1 MLNNENGLF
10 FELGIDSKK
19 LLDGLDRAAKSINDF
34 EGRATE
40 GFRLV
45 ANGLNEFERK
55 MREALE
61 PIDQIAIQF
70 SKSGLIAG
78 KVSDEVAEQILDIG
92 TTSQKA
98 ALTAGRAFDSIE
110 SKLGGL
116 GLLLKTLFAP
126 IAAAF
131 AGGRL
136 AQNFSQ
142 LGEELSV
149 LSERTGVAVEKIDA
163 WAKANRD
170 AGGSAEAFKDA
181 LQQWTIETGRGADEF
196 FKMGEHVKGMTD
208 VQARYF
214 MRAMGLSQEASAI
227 FIKHK
232 DAADQVA
239 ESYKSV
245 AFTKEQAE
253 NARRMNILW
262 RQFTNTAQS
271 LANTIAVAVL
281 PIVNKVLSV
290 LSDGLAFLNEHS
302 RAVKILLSGLGA
314 VIAGTYLRK
323 ILALIGGLK
332 GLFATVKAGT
342 TIVAAFNAVLMANP
356 LGVVIAAV
364 AALGLAIDDLMS
376 FLEGGGSLF
385 GDFMRWIG
393 FSDRQINE
401 FRKNLGNFLSAIASI
416 PGQIADAVASIFGF
430 FGDVYSAATSTF
442 EKVRS
447 VIANIPRAIVE
458 GIPKALSWL
467 KEKLKSLLG
476 GFGSF
481 VSGLFEDDDDEEV
494 SDDKGRSA
502 KPRGQSLIRW
512 ENYQDDGLE
521 YPDEEDSVDP
531 SLLSEHSRSGK
542 DRNASIVRE
551 SHERVERRINEKLI
565 KHLLL
570 SSPQPVAAQLIGE
583 ISMPQMPVANGAI
596 AAIRQKSERSGGIT
610 NDMKVTVENH
620 IQTTADPHAVGQAVS
635 AGVDRALTRSNRNLV
650 NAQTGV
656 VQKG

>member
-45 ANGLNEFERK
+45 ANGINEFERK
-55 MREALE
+55 MREAFE

-142 LGEELSV
+142 MGEELSV

-232 DAADQVA
+232 DVADKVA
-239 ESYKSV
+239 ESYKGV

-302 RAVKILLSGLGA
+302 RAVKILLGGLGA

-332 GLFATVKAGT
+332 GLFATVRAGT

-393 FSDRQINE
+393 FSDQQINE

-442 EKVRS
+442 EKVRT
-447 VIANIPRAIVE
+447 VIANIPQAIVE

-476 GFGSF
+476 GFGSL
-481 VSGLFEDDDDEEV
+481 VSDFFSDDDDDGE
-494 SDDKGRSA
+494 DNGDAIGNRLPNRIK
-502 KPRGQSLIRW
+502 W
-512 ENYQDDGLE
+512 ENYQDDGVE
-521 YPDEEDSVDP
+521 YPDDEEQEIPRSVTVNRTQTVLNK
-531 SLLSEHSRSGK
+531 S
-542 DRNASIVRE
+542 AVRE
-551 SHERVERRINEKLI
+551 SHESVDRRINEKLI

-596 AAIRQKSERSGGIT
+596 AAIRQKSERAGGIT

-620 IQTTADPHAVGQAVS
+620 IQTTADPQAVGQAVS
-635 AGVDRALTRSNRNLV
+635 VGVDRALTRSNRNLV

>member
-19 LLDGLDRAAKSINDF
+19 LLEGLDRAAKSINDF

-55 MREALE
+55 MRESFE

-78 KVSDEVAEQILDIG
+78 KVSNEVAERILDIG

-131 AGGRL
+131 ASGRL

-142 LGEELSV
+142 MGEELSV

-232 DAADQVA
+232 DAADKVA

-253 NARRMNILW
+253 SARRMNILW

-281 PIVNKVLSV
+281 PVVNKVLSV

-302 RAVKILLSGLGA
+302 RAVKILLGGLGA

-416 PGQIADAVASIFGF
+416 PGQIADAIASIFGF

-476 GFGSF
+476 GFGSL
-481 VSGLFEDDDDEEV
+481 VSEFFSDDEEGGDKG
-494 SDDKGRSA
+494 DDKGNQRPSRI
-502 KPRGQSLIRW
+502 KW
-512 ENYQDDGLE
+512 ENYQDDGIE
-521 YPDEEDSVDP
+521 YPDDEEQEIPRSVKVNRTQTVLNK
-531 SLLSEHSRSGK
+531 S
-542 DRNASIVRE
+542 AVRE
-551 SHERVERRINEKLI
+551 SHESVDRRINEKLI

-596 AAIRQKSERSGGIT
+596 AAIRQKSERAGGIT

-620 IQTTADPHAVGQAVS
+620 IQTTADPQAVGQAVS
-635 AGVDRALTRSNRNLV
+635 VGVDRALTRSNRNLV

>member
-19 LLDGLDRAAKSINDF
+19 LLEGLDRAAKSINDF

-55 MREALE
+55 MREAFE

-78 KVSDEVAEQILDIG
+78 KVSNEVAERILDIG

-142 LGEELSV
+142 MGEELSV

-232 DAADQVA
+232 DAADKVA
-239 ESYKSV
+239 KSYRSV

-281 PIVNKVLSV
+281 PVVNKVLSV

-302 RAVKILLSGLGA
+302 RAVKILLGGLGA

-416 PGQIADAVASIFGF
+416 PGQIADAIASIFGF

-476 GFGSF
+476 GFGSL
-481 VSGLFEDDDDEEV
+481 VSEFFSDDEEGGDKG
-494 SDDKGRSA
+494 DDKGNQRPSRI
-502 KPRGQSLIRW
+502 KW
-512 ENYQDDGLE
+512 ENYQDDGIE
-521 YPDEEDSVDP
+521 YPDDEEQEIPRSVKVNRTQTVLNK
-531 SLLSEHSRSGK
+531 S
-542 DRNASIVRE
+542 AVRE
-551 SHERVERRINEKLI
+551 SHESVDRRINEKLI

-620 IQTTADPHAVGQAVS
+620 IQTTADPQAVVQAVS

>member
-142 LGEELSV
+142 MGEELSV

-232 DAADQVA
+232 DVADKVA
-239 ESYKSV
+239 ESYKGV

-271 LANTIAVAVL
+271 LANTIAVTVL

-302 RAVKILLSGLGA
+302 RAVKILLGGLGA

-332 GLFATVKAGT
+332 GLFATVRAGT

-416 PGQIADAVASIFGF
+416 PGQIADVVASIFGF

-476 GFGSF
+476 GFGSL
-481 VSGLFEDDDDEEV
+481 VSGLFEDDDEDGE
-494 SDDKGRSA
+494 DNGDAIGNRR
-502 KPRGQSLIRW
+502 PNRITW
-512 ENYQDDGLE
+512 ENYQDDGIE
-521 YPDEEDSVDP
+521 YPDDEEQEIPRSVKVNRTQTV
-531 SLLSEHSRSGK
+531 LSKS
-542 DRNASIVRE
+542 AVRE
-551 SHERVERRINEKLI
+551 SHESVDRRINEKLI

-620 IQTTADPHAVGQAVS
+620 IQTTADPQAVGQAVS

>member
-142 LGEELSV
+142 MGEELSV

-170 AGGSAEAFKDA
+170 AGGSAESFKDA

-281 PIVNKVLSV
+281 PVVNKVLSV

-393 FSDRQINE
+393 FSDQQINE

-442 EKVRS
+442 EKVRT
-447 VIANIPRAIVE
+447 VIANIPQAIVE

-476 GFGSF
+476 GFGSL
-481 VSGLFEDDDDEEV
+481 VSDFFSDDDEYGEDNGDAIGNRRPNRIV
-494 SDDKGRSA
+494 
-502 KPRGQSLIRW
+502 W
-512 ENYQDDGLE
+512 ENYQDDGVE
-521 YPDEEDSVDP
+521 YPDDEEQEIPRSVTVNRTQTVLNK
-531 SLLSEHSRSGK
+531 S
-542 DRNASIVRE
+542 AVRE
-551 SHERVERRINEKLI
+551 SHESVDRRINEKLI

-596 AAIRQKSERSGGIT
+596 AAIRQKSERAGGIT

-620 IQTTADPHAVGQAVS
+620 IQTTADPQAVGQAVS
-635 AGVDRALTRSNRNLV
+635 VGVDRALTRSNRNLV

>member
-19 LLDGLDRAAKSINDF
+19 LLDGLDRASKSINDF

-45 ANGLNEFERK
+45 ANGINEFERK
-55 MREALE
+55 MREAFE

-126 IAAAF
+126 IVAAF

-142 LGEELSV
+142 MGEELSV

-170 AGGSAEAFKDA
+170 AGGSAEAFKEA

-239 ESYKSV
+239 ESYKGV

-302 RAVKILLSGLGA
+302 RAVKILLGGLGA

-332 GLFATVKAGT
+332 GLFATVRAGT

-393 FSDRQINE
+393 FSDQQITE

-430 FGDVYSAATSTF
+430 FGDVYSAATNTF
-442 EKVRS
+442 EKVRT
-447 VIANIPRAIVE
+447 VIANIPQAIVE

-476 GFGSF
+476 GFGSL
-481 VSGLFEDDDDEEV
+481 VSDFFSDDDDDGE
-494 SDDKGRSA
+494 DNGDAIGNRRPNRIK
-502 KPRGQSLIRW
+502 W
-512 ENYQDDGLE
+512 ENYQDDGVE
-521 YPDEEDSVDP
+521 YPDDEEQEIP
-531 SLLSEHSRSGK
+531 RSITVNRTQTVLNK
-542 DRNASIVRE
+542 SAVRE
-551 SHERVERRINEKLI
+551 SHESVDRRINEKLI

-596 AAIRQKSERSGGIT
+596 AAIRQKSERAGGIT

-620 IQTTADPHAVGQAVS
+620 IQTTADPQAVGQAVS
-635 AGVDRALTRSNRNLV
+635 VGVDRALTRSNRNLV

>member
-126 IAAAF
+126 IAAAL

-232 DAADQVA
+232 DAADKVA

-281 PIVNKVLSV
+281 PIVNKVLRV

-302 RAVKILLSGLGA
+302 RAVKILLGGLGA

-476 GFGSF
+476 GFSSL
-481 VSGLFEDDDDEEV
+481 VSGLFEDDDEDGG
-494 SDDKGRSA
+494 DKGDAIENRRPSRI
-502 KPRGQSLIRW
+502 KW
-512 ENYQDDGLE
+512 ENYQDDGIE
-521 YPDEEDSVDP
+521 YPDDEEQEIPRSVKVNRAQTVLNK
-531 SLLSEHSRSGK
+531 S
-542 DRNASIVRE
+542 AVRE
-551 SHERVERRINEKLI
+551 SHESVDRRINEKLI

-596 AAIRQKSERSGGIT
+596 AAVRQKSERSGGIT

-620 IQTTADPHAVGQAVS
+620 IQTTADPQAVGQAVS

>member
-142 LGEELSV
+142 MGEELSV

-232 DAADQVA
+232 DAADKVA

-302 RAVKILLSGLGA
+302 RAVKILLGGLGA

-332 GLFATVKAGT
+332 GFFATVKAGT

-476 GFGSF
+476 GFSSL
-481 VSGLFEDDDDEEV
+481 VSGLFEDDDEDGG
-494 SDDKGRSA
+494 DKGDAIENRRPSRI
-502 KPRGQSLIRW
+502 KW
-512 ENYQDDGLE
+512 ENYQDDGIE
-521 YPDEEDSVDP
+521 YPDDEEQEIPRSVKVNRAQTV
-531 SLLSEHSRSGK
+531 LSKS
-542 DRNASIVRE
+542 AVRE
-551 SHERVERRINEKLI
+551 SHESVDRRINEKLI

-596 AAIRQKSERSGGIT
+596 AAVRQKSERSGGIT

-620 IQTTADPHAVGQAVS
+620 IQTTADPQAVGQAVS

>member
-19 LLDGLDRAAKSINDF
+19 LLDGLDLATKSINDF

-55 MREALE
+55 MREAFE

-142 LGEELSV
+142 MGEELSV

-232 DAADQVA
+232 DAADKVA

-281 PIVNKVLSV
+281 PVVNKVLSV

-302 RAVKILLSGLGA
+302 RAVKILLGGLGA

-416 PGQIADAVASIFGF
+416 PGQIADAIASIFGF

-476 GFGSF
+476 GFGSL
-481 VSGLFEDDDDEEV
+481 VSEFFSDDEEGGDKG
-494 SDDKGRSA
+494 DDKGNQRPSRI
-502 KPRGQSLIRW
+502 KW
-512 ENYQDDGLE
+512 ENYQDDGIE
-521 YPDEEDSVDP
+521 YPDDEEQEIPRSVKVNRTQTVLNK
-531 SLLSEHSRSGK
+531 S
-542 DRNASIVRE
+542 AVRE
-551 SHERVERRINEKLI
+551 SHESVDRRINEKLI

-620 IQTTADPHAVGQAVS
+620 IQTTADPQAVGQAVS
-635 AGVDRALTRSNRNLV
+635 AGIDRALTRSNRNLV

>member
-142 LGEELSV
+142 MGEELSV

-476 GFGSF
+476 GFSSL
-481 VSGLFEDDDDEEV
+481 VSGLFEDDDEDGG
-494 SDDKGRSA
+494 DKGDAIENRRPSRI
-502 KPRGQSLIRW
+502 KW
-512 ENYQDDGLE
+512 ENYQDDGIE
-521 YPDEEDSVDP
+521 YPDDEEQEIPRSVKVNKTQTV
-531 SLLSEHSRSGK
+531 LSKS
-542 DRNASIVRE
+542 AVRE
-551 SHERVERRINEKLI
+551 SHESVDRRINEKLI

-620 IQTTADPHAVGQAVS
+620 IQTTADPQAVGQAVS

>member
-55 MREALE
+55 MREAFE
-61 PIDQIAIQF
+61 PIDQIAIRF

-78 KVSDEVAEQILDIG
+78 KVSNEVAERILDIG

-142 LGEELSV
+142 MGEELSV

-232 DAADQVA
+232 DAADKVA
-239 ESYKSV
+239 ESYRSV

-281 PIVNKVLSV
+281 PVVNKVLSV

-302 RAVKILLSGLGA
+302 RAVKILLGGLGA

-416 PGQIADAVASIFGF
+416 PGQIADAIASIFGF
-430 FGDVYSAATSTF
+430 FGDVYSATTGTF

-476 GFGSF
+476 GFGSL
-481 VSGLFEDDDDEEV
+481 VSEFFSDDEEGGDKG
-494 SDDKGRSA
+494 DDKGNQRPSRI
-502 KPRGQSLIRW
+502 KW
-512 ENYQDDGLE
+512 ENYQDDGIE
-521 YPDEEDSVDP
+521 YSDDEEQEIPRSVKVNRTQTVLNK
-531 SLLSEHSRSGK
+531 S
-542 DRNASIVRE
+542 AVRE
-551 SHERVERRINEKLI
+551 SHESVDRRINEKLI
-565 KHLLL
+565 KHLLP

-620 IQTTADPHAVGQAVS
+620 IQTTADPQAVGQAVS
-635 AGVDRALTRSNRNLV
+635 AGIDRALTRSNRNLV

>member
-19 LLDGLDRAAKSINDF
+19 LLDGLDRASKSINDF

-40 GFRLV
+40 GFRLI
-45 ANGLNEFERK
+45 ANGINEFERK
-55 MREALE
+55 MREAFE

-142 LGEELSV
+142 MGEELSV

-232 DAADQVA
+232 DVADKVA
-239 ESYKSV
+239 ESYKGV

-302 RAVKILLSGLGA
+302 RAVKILLGGLGA

-332 GLFATVKAGT
+332 GLFATVRAGT

-393 FSDRQINE
+393 FSDQQINE

-442 EKVRS
+442 EKVRT
-447 VIANIPRAIVE
+447 VIANIPQAIVE

-476 GFGSF
+476 GFGSL
-481 VSGLFEDDDDEEV
+481 VSDFFSDDDD
-494 SDDKGRSA
+494 DDGEDNGDAIGNRR
-502 KPRGQSLIRW
+502 PNRIW
-512 ENYQDDGLE
+512 ENYQDDGVE
-521 YPDEEDSVDP
+521 YPDDEEQEIPRSVTVNRTQTVLNK
-531 SLLSEHSRSGK
+531 S
-542 DRNASIVRE
+542 AVRE
-551 SHERVERRINEKLI
+551 SHESVDRRINEKLI

-596 AAIRQKSERSGGIT
+596 AAIRQKSERAGGIT

-620 IQTTADPHAVGQAVS
+620 IQTTADPQAVGQAVS
-635 AGVDRALTRSNRNLV
+635 VGVDRALTRSNRNLV

>member
-55 MREALE
+55 MREAFE

-142 LGEELSV
+142 MGEELSV

-232 DAADQVA
+232 DAADKVA

-302 RAVKILLSGLGA
+302 RAVKILLGGLGA

-430 FGDVYSAATSTF
+430 FGEVYSAATSTF

-476 GFGSF
+476 GFGSL
-481 VSGLFEDDDDEEV
+481 VSGLFEDDDEDGEDNGDSIENRRPNRI
-494 SDDKGRSA
+494 K
-502 KPRGQSLIRW
+502 W
-512 ENYQDDGLE
+512 ENYQDDGIE
-521 YPDEEDSVDP
+521 YPDDEEQEIPRSVKVNRAQTVLNK
-531 SLLSEHSRSGK
+531 S
-542 DRNASIVRE
+542 AVRE
-551 SHERVERRINEKLI
+551 SHESVDRRINEKLI

-620 IQTTADPHAVGQAVS
+620 IQTTADPQAVGQAVS
-635 AGVDRALTRSNRNLV
+635 VGVDRALTRSNRNLV

>member
-19 LLDGLDRAAKSINDF
+19 LLEGLDRAAKSINDF

-55 MREALE
+55 MREAFE

-78 KVSDEVAEQILDIG
+78 KVSNEVAERILDIG

-142 LGEELSV
+142 MGEELSV

-232 DAADQVA
+232 DAADKVA

-281 PIVNKVLSV
+281 PVVNKVLSV

-302 RAVKILLSGLGA
+302 RAVKILLGGLGA

-416 PGQIADAVASIFGF
+416 PGQIADAIASIFGF

-476 GFGSF
+476 GFGSL
-481 VSGLFEDDDDEEV
+481 VSEFFSDDEEGGDKG
-494 SDDKGRSA
+494 DDKGNQRPTRI
-502 KPRGQSLIRW
+502 KW
-512 ENYQDDGLE
+512 ENYQDDGIE
-521 YPDEEDSVDP
+521 YPDDEEQEIPRSVKANRTQTVLNK
-531 SLLSEHSRSGK
+531 S
-542 DRNASIVRE
+542 AVRE
-551 SHERVERRINEKLI
+551 SHESVDRRINEKLI

-620 IQTTADPHAVGQAVS
+620 IQTTADPQAVGQAVS

>member
-1 MLNNENGLF
+1 MLDNENGLF

-55 MREALE
+55 MREAFE

-142 LGEELSV
+142 MGEELSV

-232 DAADQVA
+232 DAADKVA
-239 ESYKSV
+239 ESYRSV

-281 PIVNKVLSV
+281 PVVNKVLSV

-302 RAVKILLSGLGA
+302 RAVKILLGGLGA

-416 PGQIADAVASIFGF
+416 PGQIADAIASIFGF

-476 GFGSF
+476 GFGSL
-481 VSGLFEDDDDEEV
+481 VSEFFSDDEEGGDKG
-494 SDDKGRSA
+494 DDKGNQRPSRI
-502 KPRGQSLIRW
+502 KW
-512 ENYQDDGLE
+512 ENYQDDGIE
-521 YPDEEDSVDP
+521 YPDDEEQEIPRSVKANRTQTVLNK
-531 SLLSEHSRSGK
+531 S
-542 DRNASIVRE
+542 AVRE
-551 SHERVERRINEKLI
+551 SHESVDRRINEKLI

-620 IQTTADPHAVGQAVS
+620 IQTTADPQAVGQAVS

>member
-19 LLDGLDRAAKSINDF
+19 LLDGLDRASKSINDF

-45 ANGLNEFERK
+45 ANGINEFERK
-55 MREALE
+55 MREAFE

-126 IAAAF
+126 IVAAF

-142 LGEELSV
+142 MGEELSV

-170 AGGSAEAFKDA
+170 AGGSAEAFKEA

-239 ESYKSV
+239 ESYKGV

-302 RAVKILLSGLGA
+302 RAVKILLGGLGA

-332 GLFATVKAGT
+332 GLFATVRAGT

-393 FSDRQINE
+393 FSDQQINE

-430 FGDVYSAATSTF
+430 FGDVYSAATNTF
-442 EKVRS
+442 EKVRT

-476 GFGSF
+476 GFGSL
-481 VSGLFEDDDDEEV
+481 VSEFFSDDEEGGDKG
-494 SDDKGRSA
+494 DDKGNQRPSRI
-502 KPRGQSLIRW
+502 KW
-512 ENYQDDGLE
+512 ENYQDDGIE
-521 YPDEEDSVDP
+521 HPDDEKQEIPRSV
-531 SLLSEHSRSGK
+531 K
-542 DRNASIVRE
+542 VNRNQTVLNKSAVRE
-551 SHERVERRINEKLI
+551 SHESVDRRINEKLI

-596 AAIRQKSERSGGIT
+596 AAIRQKSERAGGIT

-620 IQTTADPHAVGQAVS
+620 IQTTADPQAVGQAVS
-635 AGVDRALTRSNRNLV
+635 VGVDRALTRSNRNLV

>member
-19 LLDGLDRAAKSINDF
+19 LLEGLDRAAKSINDF

-55 MREALE
+55 MREAFE

-78 KVSDEVAEQILDIG
+78 KVSNEVAERILDIG

-142 LGEELSV
+142 MGEELSV

-232 DAADQVA
+232 DAADKVA

-281 PIVNKVLSV
+281 PVVNKVLSV

-302 RAVKILLSGLGA
+302 RAVKILLGGLGA

-416 PGQIADAVASIFGF
+416 PGQIADAIASIFGF

-476 GFGSF
+476 GFGSL
-481 VSGLFEDDDDEEV
+481 VSEFFSDDEEGGDKG
-494 SDDKGRSA
+494 DDKGNQRPSRI
-502 KPRGQSLIRW
+502 KW
-512 ENYQDDGLE
+512 ENYQDDGIE
-521 YPDEEDSVDP
+521 YPDDEEQEIPRSVKANRTQTVLNK
-531 SLLSEHSRSGK
+531 S
-542 DRNASIVRE
+542 AVRE
-551 SHERVERRINEKLI
+551 SHESVDRRINEKLI

-596 AAIRQKSERSGGIT
+596 AAIRQKTERSGGIT

-620 IQTTADPHAVGQAVS
+620 IQTTADPQAVGQAVS

>member
-55 MREALE
+55 MREAFE

-142 LGEELSV
+142 MGEELSV

-232 DAADQVA
+232 DAADKVA

-281 PIVNKVLSV
+281 PVVNKVLSV

-302 RAVKILLSGLGA
+302 RAVKILLGGLGA

-416 PGQIADAVASIFGF
+416 PGQIADAIASIFGF

-476 GFGSF
+476 GFGSL
-481 VSGLFEDDDDEEV
+481 VSEFFSDDEEGGDKG
-494 SDDKGRSA
+494 DDKGNQRPSRI
-502 KPRGQSLIRW
+502 KW
-512 ENYQDDGLE
+512 ENYQDDGIE
-521 YPDEEDSVDP
+521 YPDDEEQEIPRSVKANRTQTVLNK
-531 SLLSEHSRSGK
+531 S
-542 DRNASIVRE
+542 AVRE
-551 SHERVERRINEKLI
+551 SHESVDRRINEKLI

-620 IQTTADPHAVGQAVS
+620 IQTTADPQAVGQAVS

>member
-55 MREALE
+55 MREAFE

-232 DAADQVA
+232 DAADKVA

-302 RAVKILLSGLGA
+302 RAVKILLGGLGA

-416 PGQIADAVASIFGF
+416 PGQIADAIASIFGF

-476 GFGSF
+476 GFGSL
-481 VSGLFEDDDDEEV
+481 VSGLFEDDDEDGEDNGDAIGNRRP
-494 SDDKGRSA
+494 SRIK
-502 KPRGQSLIRW
+502 W
-512 ENYQDDGLE
+512 ENYQDDGIE
-521 YPDEEDSVDP
+521 YPDDEEQEIPRSVKVNRTQTVLNK
-531 SLLSEHSRSGK
+531 S
-542 DRNASIVRE
+542 AVRE
-551 SHERVERRINEKLI
+551 SHESVDRRINEKLI

-620 IQTTADPHAVGQAVS
+620 IQTTADPQAVGQAVS
-635 AGVDRALTRSNRNLV
+635 AGIDRALTRSNRNLV

>member
-55 MREALE
+55 MREAFE

-78 KVSDEVAEQILDIG
+78 KVSNEVAERILDIG

-142 LGEELSV
+142 MGEELSV

-232 DAADQVA
+232 DAADKVA
-239 ESYKSV
+239 ESYRSV

-281 PIVNKVLSV
+281 PVVNKVLSV

-302 RAVKILLSGLGA
+302 RAVKILLGGLGA

-332 GLFATVKAGT
+332 GLFTTVKAGT

-364 AALGLAIDDLMS
+364 VALGLAIDDLMS

-416 PGQIADAVASIFGF
+416 PGQIADAIASIFGF

-476 GFGSF
+476 GFGSL
-481 VSGLFEDDDDEEV
+481 VSEFFSDDEEGGDKG
-494 SDDKGRSA
+494 DDKGNQRPSRI
-502 KPRGQSLIRW
+502 KW
-512 ENYQDDGLE
+512 ENYQDDGIE
-521 YPDEEDSVDP
+521 YPDDEEQEIPRSVKVNRTQTVLNK
-531 SLLSEHSRSGK
+531 S
-542 DRNASIVRE
+542 AVRE
-551 SHERVERRINEKLI
+551 SHESVDRRINEKLI

-620 IQTTADPHAVGQAVS
+620 IQTTADPQAVGQAVS
-635 AGVDRALTRSNRNLV
+635 AGIDRALTRSNRNLV

>member
-19 LLDGLDRAAKSINDF
+19 LLEGLDRAAKSINDF

-55 MREALE
+55 MREAFE

-78 KVSDEVAEQILDIG
+78 KVSNEVAERILDIG

-142 LGEELSV
+142 MGEELSV

-232 DAADQVA
+232 DAADKVA
-239 ESYKSV
+239 ESYRSV

-281 PIVNKVLSV
+281 PVVNKVLSV

-302 RAVKILLSGLGA
+302 RAVKILLGGLGA

-416 PGQIADAVASIFGF
+416 PGQIADAIASIFGF
-430 FGDVYSAATSTF
+430 FGDVYSAANSTF

-476 GFGSF
+476 GFGSL
-481 VSGLFEDDDDEEV
+481 VSEFFSDDEEGGDKG
-494 SDDKGRSA
+494 DDKGN
-502 KPRGQSLIRW
+502 PRPSRIKW
-512 ENYQDDGLE
+512 ENYQDDGIE
-521 YPDEEDSVDP
+521 YPDDEEQEIPRSVKVNRTQTVLNK
-531 SLLSEHSRSGK
+531 S
-542 DRNASIVRE
+542 AVRE
-551 SHERVERRINEKLI
+551 SHESVDRRINEKLI

-620 IQTTADPHAVGQAVS
+620 IQTTADPQAVGQAVS
-635 AGVDRALTRSNRNLV
+635 AGIDRALTRSNRNLV

>member
-142 LGEELSV
+142 MGEELSV

-332 GLFATVKAGT
+332 GLFATVRAGT

-393 FSDRQINE
+393 FSDQQINE

-442 EKVRS
+442 EKVRT
-447 VIANIPRAIVE
+447 VIANIPQAIVE

-476 GFGSF
+476 GFGSL
-481 VSGLFEDDDDEEV
+481 VSDFFSDDDEDGE
-494 SDDKGRSA
+494 DKGDAIGNRRPNRL
-502 KPRGQSLIRW
+502 KW
-512 ENYQDDGLE
+512 ENYQDDGVE
-521 YPDEEDSVDP
+521 YPDDEEQEIPRSVTVNRTQTVLNK
-531 SLLSEHSRSGK
+531 S
-542 DRNASIVRE
+542 AVRE
-551 SHERVERRINEKLI
+551 SHESVDRRINEKLI

-596 AAIRQKSERSGGIT
+596 AAIRQKSERAGGIT

-620 IQTTADPHAVGQAVS
+620 IQTTADPQAVGQAVS
-635 AGVDRALTRSNRNLV
+635 VGVDRALTRSNRNLV

>member
-45 ANGLNEFERK
+45 ANGINEFERK
-55 MREALE
+55 MREAFE

-136 AQNFSQ
+136 AQNFSHM
-142 LGEELSV
+142 GEELSV

-232 DAADQVA
+232 DVADKVA
-239 ESYKSV
+239 ESYKGV

-302 RAVKILLSGLGA
+302 RAVKILLGGLGA

-332 GLFATVKAGT
+332 GLFATVRAGT

-393 FSDRQINE
+393 FSDQQINE

-442 EKVRS
+442 EKVRT
-447 VIANIPRAIVE
+447 VIANIPQAIVE

-476 GFGSF
+476 GFGSL
-481 VSGLFEDDDDEEV
+481 VSDFFSDDDEDGE
-494 SDDKGRSA
+494 DNGDAIENRRPNRIK
-502 KPRGQSLIRW
+502 W
-512 ENYQDDGLE
+512 ENYQDDGIE
-521 YPDEEDSVDP
+521 YPDDEEQEIPRSVKVNRTQTV
-531 SLLSEHSRSGK
+531 LSKS
-542 DRNASIVRE
+542 AVRE
-551 SHERVERRINEKLI
+551 SHESVDRRINEKLI

-620 IQTTADPHAVGQAVS
+620 IQTTADPQAVGQAVS

>member
-19 LLDGLDRAAKSINDF
+19 LLEGLDRAAKSINDF

-55 MREALE
+55 MRESFE

-78 KVSDEVAEQILDIG
+78 KVSNEVAERILDIG

-131 AGGRL
+131 ASGRL

-142 LGEELSV
+142 MGEELSV

-232 DAADQVA
+232 DAADKVA

-253 NARRMNILW
+253 SARRMNILW

-281 PIVNKVLSV
+281 PVVNKVLSV

-302 RAVKILLSGLGA
+302 RAVKILLGGLGA

-393 FSDRQINE
+393 FSDQQITE

-430 FGDVYSAATSTF
+430 FGDVYSAATNTF

-476 GFGSF
+476 GFGSL
-481 VSGLFEDDDDEEV
+481 VSEFFSDDEEGGDKG
-494 SDDKGRSA
+494 DDKGNQRPSRI
-502 KPRGQSLIRW
+502 KW
-512 ENYQDDGLE
+512 ENYQDDGIE
-521 YPDEEDSVDP
+521 YPDDEEQEIPRSV
-531 SLLSEHSRSGK
+531 K
-542 DRNASIVRE
+542 VNRNQTVLNKSAVRE
-551 SHERVERRINEKLI
+551 SHESVDRRINEKLI

-596 AAIRQKSERSGGIT
+596 AAIRQKSERAGGIT

-620 IQTTADPHAVGQAVS
+620 IQTTADPQAVGQAVS
-635 AGVDRALTRSNRNLV
+635 VGVDRALTRSNRNLV

>member
-142 LGEELSV
+142 MGEELSV
-149 LSERTGVAVEKIDA
+149 MSERTGVAVEKIDA

-302 RAVKILLSGLGA
+302 RAVKILLGGLGA

-332 GLFATVKAGT
+332 GFFATVKAGT

-476 GFGSF
+476 GFGSL
-481 VSGLFEDDDDEEV
+481 VSGLFEDDDEDGE
-494 SDDKGRSA
+494 DNGDAIANRRPNRIK
-502 KPRGQSLIRW
+502 W
-512 ENYQDDGLE
+512 ENYQDDGIE
-521 YPDEEDSVDP
+521 YPDDEEQEIPRSVKVNRTQTV
-531 SLLSEHSRSGK
+531 LSKS
-542 DRNASIVRE
+542 AVRE
-551 SHERVERRINEKLI
+551 SHESVDRRINEKLI

-620 IQTTADPHAVGQAVS
+620 IQTTADPQAIGQAVS
-635 AGVDRALTRSNRNLV
+635 VGVDRALTRSNRNLV

>member
-55 MREALE
+55 MREAFE

-142 LGEELSV
+142 MGEELSV

-232 DAADQVA
+232 DAADKVA

-281 PIVNKVLSV
+281 PVVNKVLSV

-302 RAVKILLSGLGA
+302 RAVKILLGGLGA

-416 PGQIADAVASIFGF
+416 PGQIADAIASIFGF

-447 VIANIPRAIVE
+447 VIANLPRAIVE

-476 GFGSF
+476 GFGSL
-481 VSGLFEDDDDEEV
+481 VSEFFSDDEEGGDKG
-494 SDDKGRSA
+494 DDKGNQRPSRI
-502 KPRGQSLIRW
+502 KW
-512 ENYQDDGLE
+512 ENYQDDGIE
-521 YPDEEDSVDP
+521 YPDDEEQEIPRSV
-531 SLLSEHSRSGK
+531 K
-542 DRNASIVRE
+542 VNRNQTVLNKSAVRE
-551 SHERVERRINEKLI
+551 SHESVDRRINEKLI

-620 IQTTADPHAVGQAVS
+620 IQTTADPQAVGQAVS

>member
-19 LLDGLDRAAKSINDF
+19 LLEGLDRAAKSINDF

-55 MREALE
+55 MREAFE

-78 KVSDEVAEQILDIG
+78 KVSNEVAERILDIG

-116 GLLLKTLFAP
+116 GLLLKALFAP

-142 LGEELSV
+142 MGEELSV

-232 DAADQVA
+232 DAADKVA
-239 ESYKSV
+239 ESYRSV

-281 PIVNKVLSV
+281 PVVNKVLSV

-302 RAVKILLSGLGA
+302 RAVKILLGGLGA

-416 PGQIADAVASIFGF
+416 PGQIADAIASIFGF

-447 VIANIPRAIVE
+447 VIANLPRAIVE

-476 GFGSF
+476 GFGSL
-481 VSGLFEDDDDEEV
+481 VSEFFSDDEEGGDKG
-494 SDDKGRSA
+494 DDKGNQRPSRI
-502 KPRGQSLIRW
+502 KW
-512 ENYQDDGLE
+512 ENYQDDGIE
-521 YPDEEDSVDP
+521 YPDDEEQEIPRSVKVNRTQTVLNK
-531 SLLSEHSRSGK
+531 S
-542 DRNASIVRE
+542 AVRE
-551 SHERVERRINEKLI
+551 SHESVDRRINEKLI

-620 IQTTADPHAVGQAVS
+620 IQTTADPQAVGQAVS
-635 AGVDRALTRSNRNLV
+635 AGIDRALTRSNRNLV

>member
-19 LLDGLDRAAKSINDF
+19 LLDGLDRASKSINDF

-40 GFRLV
+40 GFRLI
-45 ANGLNEFERK
+45 ANGINEFERK
-55 MREALE
+55 MREAFE

-142 LGEELSV
+142 MGEELSV

-232 DAADQVA
+232 DVADKVA
-239 ESYKSV
+239 ESYKGV

-302 RAVKILLSGLGA
+302 RAVKILLGGLGA
-314 VIAGTYLRK
+314 VIAGAYLRK

-332 GLFATVKAGT
+332 GLFATVRAGT

-393 FSDRQINE
+393 FSDQQINE

-442 EKVRS
+442 EKVRT
-447 VIANIPRAIVE
+447 VIANIPQAIVE

-476 GFGSF
+476 GFGSL
-481 VSGLFEDDDDEEV
+481 VSDFFSDDDD
-494 SDDKGRSA
+494 DDDGEDNGDATGNRRPNRIK
-502 KPRGQSLIRW
+502 W
-512 ENYQDDGLE
+512 ENYQDDGVE
-521 YPDEEDSVDP
+521 YPDDEEQEIPRSVTVNRTQTVLNK
-531 SLLSEHSRSGK
+531 S
-542 DRNASIVRE
+542 AVRE
-551 SHERVERRINEKLI
+551 SQESVDRRINEKLI

-596 AAIRQKSERSGGIT
+596 AAIRQKSERAGGIT

-620 IQTTADPHAVGQAVS
+620 IQTTADPQAVGQAVS
-635 AGVDRALTRSNRNLV
+635 VGVDRALTRSNRNLV

>member
-40 GFRLV
+40 GFRLI
-45 ANGLNEFERK
+45 ANGINEFERK
-55 MREALE
+55 MREAFE

-142 LGEELSV
+142 MGEELSI

-232 DAADQVA
+232 DVADKVA
-239 ESYKSV
+239 ESYKGV

-302 RAVKILLSGLGA
+302 RAVKILLGGLGA

-364 AALGLAIDDLMS
+364 AALGLAFDDLMS

-385 GDFMRWIG
+385 GDFMSWIG
-393 FSDRQINE
+393 FSDQQINE

-442 EKVRS
+442 EKVRT
-447 VIANIPRAIVE
+447 VIANIPQAIVE

-476 GFGSF
+476 GFGSL
-481 VSGLFEDDDDEEV
+481 VSDFFSDDDE
-494 SDDKGRSA
+494 D
-502 KPRGQSLIRW
+502 
-512 ENYQDDGLE
+512 
-521 YPDEEDSVDP
+521 DEEQEIPRSVTVNRTQTVLNK
-531 SLLSEHSRSGK
+531 S
-542 DRNASIVRE
+542 AVRE
-551 SHERVERRINEKLI
+551 SHESVDRRINEKLI

-596 AAIRQKSERSGGIT
+596 AAIRQKSERAGGIT

-620 IQTTADPHAVGQAVS
+620 IQTTADPQAVGQAVS
-635 AGVDRALTRSNRNLV
+635 VGVDRALTRSNRNLV

>member
-142 LGEELSV
+142 MGEELSV

-332 GLFATVKAGT
+332 GLFATVRAGT

-393 FSDRQINE
+393 VSDQQINE

-442 EKVRS
+442 EKVRT
-447 VIANIPRAIVE
+447 VIANIPQAIVE

-476 GFGSF
+476 GFGSL
-481 VSGLFEDDDDEEV
+481 VSDFFSDDDEDGE
-494 SDDKGRSA
+494 DKGDAIGNRRPNRL
-502 KPRGQSLIRW
+502 KW
-512 ENYQDDGLE
+512 ENYQDDGVE
-521 YPDEEDSVDP
+521 YPDDEEQEIPRSVTVNRTQTVLNK
-531 SLLSEHSRSGK
+531 S
-542 DRNASIVRE
+542 AVRE
-551 SHERVERRINEKLI
+551 SHESVDRRINEKLI

-596 AAIRQKSERSGGIT
+596 AAIRQKSERAGGIT

-620 IQTTADPHAVGQAVS
+620 IQTTADPQAVGQAVS
-635 AGVDRALTRSNRNLV
+635 VGVDRALTRSNRNLV

>member
-142 LGEELSV
+142 MGEELSV

-302 RAVKILLSGLGA
+302 RAVKILLGGLGA

-401 FRKNLGNFLSAIASI
+401 FRKNLGNFLTAIASI

-476 GFGSF
+476 GFSSL
-481 VSGLFEDDDDEEV
+481 VSGLFEDDDEDGG
-494 SDDKGRSA
+494 DKGDAIENRRPSRI
-502 KPRGQSLIRW
+502 KW
-512 ENYQDDGLE
+512 ENYQDDGIE
-521 YPDEEDSVDP
+521 YPDDEEQEIPRSVKVNRAQTVLNK
-531 SLLSEHSRSGK
+531 S
-542 DRNASIVRE
+542 AVRE
-551 SHERVERRINEKLI
+551 SHESVDRRINEKLI

-596 AAIRQKSERSGGIT
+596 AAVRQKSERSGGIT

-620 IQTTADPHAVGQAVS
+620 IQTTADPQAVGQAVS
-635 AGVDRALTRSNRNLV
+635 VGVDRALTRSNRNLV

>member
-232 DAADQVA
+232 DAADKVA

-302 RAVKILLSGLGA
+302 RAVKILLGGLGA

-467 KEKLKSLLG
+467 KEKLKSLIG
-476 GFGSF
+476 GFSSL
-481 VSGLFEDDDDEEV
+481 VSGLFEDDDEDGG
-494 SDDKGRSA
+494 DKGDAIENRRPSRI
-502 KPRGQSLIRW
+502 KW
-512 ENYQDDGLE
+512 ENYQDDGIE
-521 YPDEEDSVDP
+521 YPDDEEQEIPRAVKVNRAQTVLNKS
-531 SLLSEHSRSGK
+531 
-542 DRNASIVRE
+542 AVRE
-551 SHERVERRINEKLI
+551 SHESVDRRINEKLI

-596 AAIRQKSERSGGIT
+596 AAVRQKSERSGGIT

-620 IQTTADPHAVGQAVS
+620 IQTTADPQAVGQAVS

>member
-55 MREALE
+55 MREAFE

-78 KVSDEVAEQILDIG
+78 KVSNEVAERILDIG

-142 LGEELSV
+142 MGEELSV

-232 DAADQVA
+232 DAADKVA
-239 ESYKSV
+239 ESYRSV

-281 PIVNKVLSV
+281 PVVNKVLSV

-302 RAVKILLSGLGA
+302 RAVKILLGGLGA

-416 PGQIADAVASIFGF
+416 PGQIADAIASIFGF

-476 GFGSF
+476 GFGSL
-481 VSGLFEDDDDEEV
+481 VSEFFSADEEGGDKG
-494 SDDKGRSA
+494 DDKGNQRPSRI
-502 KPRGQSLIRW
+502 KW
-512 ENYQDDGLE
+512 ENYQDDGIE
-521 YPDEEDSVDP
+521 YSDDEEQEIPRSVKVNRTQTVLNK
-531 SLLSEHSRSGK
+531 S
-542 DRNASIVRE
+542 AVRE
-551 SHERVERRINEKLI
+551 SHESVDRRINEKLI

-620 IQTTADPHAVGQAVS
+620 IQTTADPQAVGQAVS
-635 AGVDRALTRSNRNLV
+635 AGIDRALTRSNRNLV

>member
-142 LGEELSV
+142 MGEELSV

-170 AGGSAEAFKDA
+170 AGGSAESFKDA

-281 PIVNKVLSV
+281 PVVNKVLSV

-393 FSDRQINE
+393 FSDQQINE

-442 EKVRS
+442 EKVRT
-447 VIANIPRAIVE
+447 VIANIPQAIVE

-476 GFGSF
+476 GFGSL
-481 VSGLFEDDDDEEV
+481 VSDFFSDDDEYGE
-494 SDDKGRSA
+494 DNGDAIGNRH
-502 KPRGQSLIRW
+502 PNQ
-512 ENYQDDGLE
+512 NYQDDGVE
-521 YPDEEDSVDP
+521 YPDDEEQEIPRSVTVNRTQTVLNK
-531 SLLSEHSRSGK
+531 S
-542 DRNASIVRE
+542 AVRE
-551 SHERVERRINEKLI
+551 SHESVDRRINEKLI

-596 AAIRQKSERSGGIT
+596 AAIRQKSERAGGIT

-620 IQTTADPHAVGQAVS
+620 IQTTADPQAVGQAVS
-635 AGVDRALTRSNRNLV
+635 VGVDRALTRSNRNLV

>member
-55 MREALE
+55 MREAFE

-78 KVSDEVAEQILDIG
+78 KVSNEVAERILDIG

-142 LGEELSV
+142 MGEELSV

-232 DAADQVA
+232 DAADKVA

-281 PIVNKVLSV
+281 PVVNKVLSV

-302 RAVKILLSGLGA
+302 RAVKILLGGLGA

-416 PGQIADAVASIFGF
+416 PGQIADAIASIFGF

-476 GFGSF
+476 GFGSL
-481 VSGLFEDDDDEEV
+481 VSEFFSDDEEGGDKG
-494 SDDKGRSA
+494 DDKGNQRPSRI
-502 KPRGQSLIRW
+502 KW
-512 ENYQDDGLE
+512 ENYQDDGIE
-521 YPDEEDSVDP
+521 YLDDEEQEIPRSV
-531 SLLSEHSRSGK
+531 K
-542 DRNASIVRE
+542 VNRNQTVLNKSAVRE
-551 SHERVERRINEKLI
+551 SHESVDRRINEKLI

-583 ISMPQMPVANGAI
+583 ISMPQMPFANGAI

-620 IQTTADPHAVGQAVS
+620 IQTTADPQAVGQAVS
-635 AGVDRALTRSNRNLV
+635 AGIDRALTRSNRNLV

>member
-19 LLDGLDRAAKSINDF
+19 LLDGLDRASKSINDF

-45 ANGLNEFERK
+45 ANGINEFERK
-55 MREALE
+55 MREAFE

-126 IAAAF
+126 IVAAF

-142 LGEELSV
+142 MGEELSV

-170 AGGSAEAFKDA
+170 AGGSAEAFKEA

-239 ESYKSV
+239 ESYKGV

-302 RAVKILLSGLGA
+302 RAVKILLGGLGA

-332 GLFATVKAGT
+332 GLFATVRAGT

-393 FSDRQINE
+393 FSDQQINE

-430 FGDVYSAATSTF
+430 FGDVYSAATNTF
-442 EKVRS
+442 EKVRT

-476 GFGSF
+476 GFGSL
-481 VSGLFEDDDDEEV
+481 VSEFFSDDEEGGDKG
-494 SDDKGRSA
+494 DDKG
-502 KPRGQSLIRW
+502 W
-512 ENYQDDGLE
+512 ENYQDDGIE
-521 YPDEEDSVDP
+521 HPDDEKQEIPRSV
-531 SLLSEHSRSGK
+531 K
-542 DRNASIVRE
+542 VNRNQTVLNKSAVRE
-551 SHERVERRINEKLI
+551 SHESVDRRINEKLI

-596 AAIRQKSERSGGIT
+596 AAIRQKSERAGGIT

-620 IQTTADPHAVGQAVS
+620 IQTTADPQAVGQAVS
-635 AGVDRALTRSNRNLV
+635 VGVDRALTRSNRNLV

>member
-142 LGEELSV
+142 MGEELSV

-323 ILALIGGLK
+323 ILSLIGGLK
-332 GLFATVKAGT
+332 GLFATVRAGT

-393 FSDRQINE
+393 FSDQQINE

-442 EKVRS
+442 EKVRT
-447 VIANIPRAIVE
+447 VIANIPQAIVE

-476 GFGSF
+476 GFGSL
-481 VSGLFEDDDDEEV
+481 VSDFFSDDDEDGE
-494 SDDKGRSA
+494 DKGDAIGNRRPNRI
-502 KPRGQSLIRW
+502 KW
-512 ENYQDDGLE
+512 ENYQDDGVE
-521 YPDEEDSVDP
+521 YPDDEEQEIPRSVTVNRTQTVLNK
-531 SLLSEHSRSGK
+531 S
-542 DRNASIVRE
+542 AVRE
-551 SHERVERRINEKLI
+551 SHESVDRRINEKLI

-596 AAIRQKSERSGGIT
+596 AAIRQKSERAGGIT

-620 IQTTADPHAVGQAVS
+620 IQTTADPQAVGQAVS
-635 AGVDRALTRSNRNLV
+635 VGVDRALTRSNRNLV

>member
-19 LLDGLDRAAKSINDF
+19 LLEGLDRAAKSINDF

-55 MREALE
+55 MREAFE

-78 KVSDEVAEQILDIG
+78 KVSNEVAERILDIG

-142 LGEELSV
+142 MGEELSV

-232 DAADQVA
+232 DAADKVA

-281 PIVNKVLSV
+281 PVVNKVLSV
-290 LSDGLAFLNEHS
+290 LSDGLAFINEHS
-302 RAVKILLSGLGA
+302 RAVKILLGGLGA

-416 PGQIADAVASIFGF
+416 PGQIADAIASIFGF

-476 GFGSF
+476 GFGSL
-481 VSGLFEDDDDEEV
+481 VSEFFSDDEEGGDKG
-494 SDDKGRSA
+494 DDKGNQRPSRI
-502 KPRGQSLIRW
+502 KW
-512 ENYQDDGLE
+512 ENYQDDGIE
-521 YPDEEDSVDP
+521 YPDDEEQEIPRSVKANRTQTV
-531 SLLSEHSRSGK
+531 LNKSE
-542 DRNASIVRE
+542 VRE
-551 SHERVERRINEKLI
+551 SHESVDRRINEKLI

-620 IQTTADPHAVGQAVS
+620 IQTTADPQAVGQAVS

>member
-55 MREALE
+55 MREAFE

-142 LGEELSV
+142 MGEELSV

-232 DAADQVA
+232 DVADKVA
-239 ESYKSV
+239 ESYKGV

-302 RAVKILLSGLGA
+302 RAVKILLGGLGA
-314 VIAGTYLRK
+314 VIAGAYLRK

-332 GLFATVKAGT
+332 GLFATVRAGT

-393 FSDRQINE
+393 FSDQQINE

-442 EKVRS
+442 EKVRT
-447 VIANIPRAIVE
+447 VIANIPQAIVE

-476 GFGSF
+476 GFGSL
-481 VSGLFEDDDDEEV
+481 VSDFFSDDDDDGE
-494 SDDKGRSA
+494 DNGDATGNRRPNRIK
-502 KPRGQSLIRW
+502 W
-512 ENYQDDGLE
+512 ENYQDDGVE
-521 YPDEEDSVDP
+521 YPDDEEQEIPRSVTVNRTQTVLNK
-531 SLLSEHSRSGK
+531 S
-542 DRNASIVRE
+542 AVRE
-551 SHERVERRINEKLI
+551 SHESVDRRINEKLI

-596 AAIRQKSERSGGIT
+596 AAIRQKSERAGGIT

-620 IQTTADPHAVGQAVS
+620 IQTTADPQAVGQAVS
-635 AGVDRALTRSNRNLV
+635 VGVDRALTRSNRNLV